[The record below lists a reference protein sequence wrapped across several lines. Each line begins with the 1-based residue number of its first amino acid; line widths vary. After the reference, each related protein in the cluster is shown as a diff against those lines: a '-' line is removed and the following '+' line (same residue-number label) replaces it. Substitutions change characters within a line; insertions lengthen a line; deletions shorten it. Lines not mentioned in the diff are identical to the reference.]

1 MKAVTLS
8 PATARAAR
16 RAAAIVAA
24 LIAAVA
30 FAAARPWSSR
40 NSFRQ
45 MLIFAPSTRV
55 RNFRTMDE
63 LFPYRV
69 VHRGPTARTF
79 ERRERTLPSTF
90 TYGGATRNVDEFLAR
105 STTTSLLVL
114 QDDELVSERYF
125 LGATAETPM
134 TSWSVAKSVVSILV
148 GIARDEGRLGDLSR
162 TLDTY
167 SPALAGS
174 DYGRV
179 SLHDALTMSSGID
192 FSEEYDNAAS
202 DIHTLFARV
211 FYFRESVGHYLASRS
226 REVAPGTRFHY
237 ASTDTLA
244 IGLALRDAVRTPLA
258 QYLEEKLW
266 KPLGMEYDATWNAE
280 SDTGMELAFCCLN
293 VRPRDFAKIGR
304 LMARGG
310 DWDGKRILSESWVR
324 EATRP
329 EAPRTPGRLPRHPWG
344 YQYQWWIPGTPG
356 AFMAAGVWGQFIYV
370 DPARQVVIVKTSVDP
385 DFDRNGDENVALF
398 ETIAASL

>member
-1 MKAVTLS
+1 MKPPHRTI
-8 PATARAAR
+8 R
-16 RAAAIVAA
+16 RAAAIVIGS
-24 LIAAVA
+24 IAVVA

-45 MLIFAPSTRV
+45 MLIFSPSTRV
-55 RNFRTMDE
+55 QNFRTMDE
-63 LFPYRV
+63 LFPTKV
-69 VHRGPTARTF
+69 VHRGSTARPF
-79 ERRERTLPSTF
+79 GRRERELPSSF
-90 TYGGATRNVDEFLAR
+90 RYGGATRNTDEFLTR
-105 STTTSLLVL
+105 SITTALLVL
-114 QDDELVSERYF
+114 DDDEIVSERYF
-125 LGATAETPM
+125 LGATADTPM

-174 DYGRV
+174 DYGRA
-179 SLHDALTMSSGID
+179 SLHDVLTMSSGIA

-211 FYFRESVGHYLASRS
+211 LYFRESVGHYLASRS
-226 REVAPGTRFHY
+226 REAVPGARFHY
-237 ASTDTLA
+237 ASVDTLA
-244 IGLALRDAVRTPLA
+244 LGLALRDVIREPLS

-266 KPLGMEYDATWNAE
+266 KPLGMEYDASWNAE

-310 DWDGKRILSESWVR
+310 DWDGRRIISESWVR
-324 EATRP
+324 ESTRP

-370 DPARQVVIVKTSVDP
+370 DPARKIVIVKTSVDP
-385 DFDRNGDENVALF
+385 DFDRNGDETVALF
-398 ETIAASL
+398 ESIAAAI